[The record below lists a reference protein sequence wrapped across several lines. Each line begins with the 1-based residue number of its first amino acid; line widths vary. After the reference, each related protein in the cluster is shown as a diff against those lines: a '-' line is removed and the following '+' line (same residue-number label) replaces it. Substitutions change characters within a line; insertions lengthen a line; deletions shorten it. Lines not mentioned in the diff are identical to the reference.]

1 MVLMNAPMRCCV
13 CRHQEGL
20 EITKDLPGSG
30 WRCRNRDACRK
41 RVHDILHQHRQLAAI
56 MNPSA

>member
-1 MVLMNAPMRCCV
+1 MTPMRCCV

-30 WRCRNRDACRK
+30 WRCRDREACRA
-41 RVHDILHQHRQLAAI
+41 RVHDIVRQHCELAAI